1 MRKLF
6 EGYQILPKYITL
18 SSCYLG
24 RLPTLHREI
33 KRYNT
38 MKHRNPVNA
47 GGGHGAKE
55 HRRIEVAETLVDPL
69 LGLKHFEVGYF
80 CSSSK
85 EMDA

>member
-1 MRKLF
+1 
-6 EGYQILPKYITL
+6 
-18 SSCYLG
+18 
-24 RLPTLHREI
+24 
-33 KRYNT
+33 